1 MQTLTFRLEQA
12 VRGTQETLEDF
23 EGPLDLI
30 LHLLS
35 KNKMEIRD
43 IRISELVEQYFAYL
57 DLMKRMDLEVASEF
71 VVMASH
77 LVYIKSRML
86 LSLSDE
92 QPEEELD
99 LLMQALEQRR
109 QQEDY
114 RRIVIGRDF
123 LLARA
128 EIGRSLYT
136 KPPEPLPVDK
146 TYTRTHKAEELRQA
160 LAQMQQRAERRR
172 PPDPAVFSKLVG
184 REPHPV
190 GDMIAMVLRR
200 LKDAGRML
208 FSALLRQ
215 GKTRSGQV
223 ALFLAMLELCRD
235 GRIAVDEHEED
246 YSLCLREK

>member
-1 MQTLTFRLEQA
+1 MFRLEQA
-12 VRGTQETLEDF
+12 VRGPQETLEDF

-43 IRISELVEQYFAYL
+43 IRISELVDQYFAYL
-57 DLMKRMDLEVASEF
+57 EHMKRMDLEIASEF

-92 QPEEELD
+92 RPEEELD

-114 RRIVIGRDF
+114 RRIVVGRDF

-136 KPPEPLPVDK
+136 KPPEPLPADK
-146 TYTRTHKAEELRQA
+146 TYTRRHSAEELGQA
-160 LAQMQQRAERRR
+160 LVQMQQRVERRR
-172 PPDPAVFSKLVG
+172 PPDPAAFSRLVG

-190 GDMIAMVLRR
+190 GDMIALVLRR
-200 LKDAGRML
+200 LETAGRLL
-208 FSALLRQ
+208 FSMLLRQ
-215 GKTRSGQV
+215 WKDRSGRV

-235 GRIAVDEHEED
+235 GRIAVDEHGGEHGGD
-246 YSLCLREK
+246 YSLCLRGK

>member
-1 MQTLTFRLEQA
+1 MQTPMFRLEQA
-12 VRGTQETLEDF
+12 VRGPQETLEDF

-43 IRISELVEQYFAYL
+43 IRISELVDQYLAYL
-57 DLMKRMDLEVASEF
+57 ELMKRMDLEIASEF

-114 RRIVIGRDF
+114 RRIVVGRDF

-128 EIGRSLYT
+128 DIGRSLYI

-146 TYTRTHKAEELRQA
+146 TYTRTHSAEELGRA
-160 LAQMQQRAERRR
+160 LLQMQQRAERRR
-172 PPDPAVFSKLVG
+172 PPDPAVFSRLVG

-190 GDMIAMVLRR
+190 SDMIVLVLRR
-200 LKDAGRML
+200 LEAAGRLL
-208 FSALLRQ
+208 FSVLLRQ
-215 GKTRSGQV
+215 GRDRSGRV

-235 GRIAVDEHEED
+235 GRIAVDEHGED
-246 YSLCLREK
+246 YSLCLRGK